1 MTYPTEQPSHK
12 AMTRENPSNQPER
25 LTDSECEPVIAA
37 YLAGNQEAAER
48 LSRLLDHHARIT
60 AEAFLKQN
68 QSEVDD
74 VIQDTVIAVMAYLK
88 RRGEFSGS
96 VVNFTISVARNR
108 CRNYLIWKKRYAAAD
123 LEPLQSYLASQELG
137 PLDTLAEKERHE
149 FLQEALQ
156 RADQGTY
163 GTCSRCGQPIDPRE
177 QVHGP
182 RSSEALHAFHL
193 FTSFFLIIDSRFL
206 FIIIINWDIIFY
218 HSAPLSLKSFLV
230 FVII

>member
-123 LEPLQSYLASQELG
+123 LEPLQSYLASRELG

-149 FLQEALQ
+149 FLQEALDHLEDQ
-156 RADQGTY
+156 CRDLLRGLYIEERSVDEMRREANLKTFQSIYYRRARCLKNLAELLNTWLLD
-163 GTCSRCGQPIDPRE
+163 CS
-177 QVHGP
+177 
-182 RSSEALHAFHL
+182 
-193 FTSFFLIIDSRFL
+193 
-206 FIIIINWDIIFY
+206 WDGE
-218 HSAPLSLKSFLV
+218 STDV
-230 FVII
+230 